1 MASSWYSYWRR
12 TFLGLLGWTILFP
25 VLSFILIP
33 STILWLLHDISA
45 KLFRPDLIP
54 LRVQDGNVTSAPSE
68 DHVLMNCCQ
77 VWRLR
82 GHLSLKKFREHFHTC
97 FLNDEETS
105 REKYANF
112 WCRFVRW
119 GLYCYKLDSEAV
131 VERFIGTWMS
141 KSTYRSGP
149 LWEILIAHRPDETIL
164 LFKIDHGLCDGYTFI
179 HLVEKLSG
187 VAQPYLVSDK
197 MTPFLTR
204 LNYIVQLPLTLREL
218 VTGWRRGGG
227 AIRYRTRANN
237 AVTAVGEAWMIS
249 MVTLDLMKVKEIR
262 RKLGYRFSTVCA
274 ALLVGAW
281 ARWVKDEGECE
292 TDFLMGEEG
301 CHCLSPVGWPGH
313 PIMTGGGMGNHF
325 SALVPTYPY
334 DFSDSINRMLSGERT
349 FQRWE
354 DTGLLWIL
362 MKIVFPIVHLFP
374 QDFYSA
380 ILDSGVK
387 SNIHFMSSPLLCS
400 DEKHFILGHEAK
412 HLFLPVQV
420 PQYLR
425 SIHLYLIPTTFSRQ
439 LDVSVNATKRMFPT
453 YEKLEKF
460 TKVYLPLEL
469 NHVWNK
475 VMNLSLNKK

>member
-112 WCRFVRW
+112 WCRFVSLTPRLSW
-119 GLYCYKLDSEAV
+119 NALSEH
-131 VERFIGTWMS
+131 GC
-141 KSTYRSGP
+141 P
-149 LWEILIAHRPDETIL
+149 NRPTDR
-164 LFKIDHGLCDGYTFI
+164 
-179 HLVEKLSG
+179 
-187 VAQPYLVSDK
+187 